1 MILHWFTH
9 CLSKEKLLDYDS
21 VCKVLGVKLDL
32 ESAKTELALISN
44 TDDRVTELAAD
55 IDSVLETRVLPR
67 KEGERLRGR
76 LQFASSQL
84 FGRTMRNNLRA
95 LSDHIHMGRRT
106 VSDATASALGAIRKA
121 IFANVPRRVSGKLA
135 GYTHAYVDASFDQ
148 SGYSGVGGLILN
160 SDGECLAFFSEVA
173 ENSLVDLIL
182 KQGQQTGIQE
192 LEMLSLLIGF
202 KLFQGHLSN
211 CKLVLFTDS
220 EAVRG
225 AFLKSWSANE
235 SCNRLIAAALQLEE
249 ELQTQVWLERVPS
262 QSNPSDFLSRSEVD
276 RHRGLRRTR
285 CNLEEVWVDTVITK
299 G

>member
-1 MILHWFTH
+1 
-9 CLSKEKLLDYDS
+9 
-21 VCKVLGVKLDL
+21 
-32 ESAKTELALISN
+32 
-44 TDDRVTELAAD
+44 
-55 IDSVLETRVLPR
+55 
-67 KEGERLRGR
+67 
-76 LQFASSQL
+76 
-84 FGRTMRNNLRA
+84 
-95 LSDHIHMGRRT
+95 
-106 VSDATASALGAIRKA
+106 
-121 IFANVPRRVSGKLA
+121 
-135 GYTHAYVDASFDQ
+135 
-148 SGYSGVGGLILN
+148 
-160 SDGECLAFFSEVA
+160 
-173 ENSLVDLIL
+173 
-182 KQGQQTGIQE
+182 
-192 LEMLSLLIGF
+192 MLSLLIGF